1 MNMKRVSG
9 RLAACVFVSSV
20 LLVLLFVLIFA
31 PHKTAATDAVVS
43 SYVSVLIEDGDS
55 LWSLAEEYAPE
66 QIKLND
72 YIRSVRSIN
81 HLWDD
86 NIVAGQY
93 IVLPVY
99 SVPGA

>member
-1 MNMKRVSG
+1 MTTKKVSG

-20 LLVLLFVLIFA
+20 LLALLAILVFA
-31 PHKTAATDAVVS
+31 PHKTDAADAVVS
-43 SYVSVLIEDGDS
+43 SYVSVRIENGDS

-66 QIKLND
+66 QIKIND
-72 YIRSVRSIN
+72 YIRAVRSIN

-99 SVPGA
+99 TVPGT